1 MELNMIPGFGL
12 MTKYNVSSLTKIM
25 KSDKGINF
33 EKKSKLRKYK
43 MISYYFKKADFTG
56 NFV

>member
-1 MELNMIPGFGL
+1 MIPGFGL